1 MFIYLLLFVAI
12 IALISKEFIVFN
24 EESLILLTFVSF
36 MYFFIRSTSS
46 MVTEEFEKRA
56 EIIAKELELSYK
68 LQEELLTTLYD
79 NNKKQFVYQQIL
91 TGLGLHTFNAIHNLL
106 KIRQNE
112 TKSLVA
118 SQLSHQLDRLV
129 SIETQEVAHLKKQY
143 LQQYINSYVR
153 QNAKA
158 QRAQFNTPKHIA
170 KLTAEVLTSHITGS
184 GRVLRRRK
192 RSNLV
197 SKGVNQ
203 AKAAK
208 RSTKV

>member
-1 MFIYLLLFVAI
+1 MFIYVILLVAI

-36 MYFFIRSTSS
+36 IYFFIRSTSS
-46 MVTEEFEKRA
+46 MVTEEFDKRA
-56 EIIAKELELSYK
+56 DLIAKELELSYK

-91 TGLGLHTFNAIHNLL
+91 TGLGLHTFNAINNLL

-118 SQLSHQLDRLV
+118 AQLSHQLDRLV

-143 LQQYINSYVR
+143 LQNYINSYVR

-158 QRAQFNTPKHIA
+158 QRAQFNNPKHIA
-170 KLTAEVLTSHITGS
+170 KLTADVLASHITGS

-192 RSNLV
+192 RVITPTTKATTTKS
-197 SKGVNQ
+197 SKRN
-203 AKAAK
+203 
-208 RSTKV
+208 KV